1 VRVDNVNGE
10 HVTHCNMAR
19 RKRTSSALAKLTR
32 DPAGVALVV
41 MATPILI
48 GGAVALG
55 MALAGRKSSVASWLK
70 SLFGAVAGAG
80 SRTLAMRD
88 ALGHFIHGN
97 GPFAALRDAV
107 IGAGKGAVISVF
119 GPPRT
124 AMLGRGARLSIWR
137 SDTWYYPLDQTDRS
151 ALAIRFQG
159 NVARDVER
167 ISVPEVSID

>member
-1 VRVDNVNGE
+1 MRVDNVNGE

-41 MATPILI
+41 MATPFLI

-70 SLFGAVAGAG
+70 SLFGAG
-80 SRTLAMRD
+80 SRTWAMRD
-88 ALGHFIHGN
+88 ALGQFVHGN
-97 GPFAALRDAV
+97 GPFATLREAV
-107 IGAGKGAVISVF
+107 IGAGRGAVINVF

-137 SDTWYYPLDQTDRS
+137 SDTWYYPLDQADRS
-151 ALAIRFQG
+151 ALAIRFAG
-159 NVARDVER
+159 NVARDIER
-167 ISVPEVSID
+167 ISVPEVSIE

>member
-1 VRVDNVNGE
+1 
-10 HVTHCNMAR
+10 MAR
-19 RKRTSSALAKLTR
+19 RKRTSSALSKLTR
-32 DPAGVALVV
+32 DPTAAALVV
-41 MATPILI
+41 MATPILV

-55 MALAGRKSSVASWLK
+55 MALAGRKSSIGSWLK
-70 SLFGAVAGAG
+70 SLFGAAAGAG
-80 SRTLAMRD
+80 SRTVAMRD
-88 ALGHFIHGN
+88 ALGQFVHGN
-97 GPFAALRDAV
+97 GPFTALRDAV
-107 IGAGKGAVISVF
+107 IGSGKGAVVNVF

-124 AMLGRGARLSIWR
+124 AMLGRGASTLSIWR